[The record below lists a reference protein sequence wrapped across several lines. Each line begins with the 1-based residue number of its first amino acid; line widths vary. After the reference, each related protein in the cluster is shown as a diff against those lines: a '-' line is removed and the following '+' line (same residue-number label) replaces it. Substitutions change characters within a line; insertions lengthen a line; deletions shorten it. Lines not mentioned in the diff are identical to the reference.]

1 MVNPFWT
8 VTNWIDENMD
18 YAPIGAFIGLGIAIL
33 LAVIFGGLQVGDLLD
48 VISNLCAECHSAG
61 FVFYGTEGVL
71 VMPCECV
78 CEGDK

>member
-33 LAVIFGGLQVGDLLD
+33 LAVIFGG
-48 VISNLCAECHSAG
+48 
-61 FVFYGTEGVL
+61 
-71 VMPCECV
+71 
-78 CEGDK
+78 